1 VAWGRWAVAE
11 PKHWTAAEWQH
22 IEHIAH
28 MHRLARTSAQK
39 GGPNRHQ
46 RNANAYAR
54 ELRAYAGLA
63 IARGVGIP
71 QTRQEK
77 NDA

>member
-1 VAWGRWAVAE
+1 VAD

-63 IARGVGIP
+63 IARGVKEDQRG
-71 QTRQEK
+71 
-77 NDA
+77 